1 MQEEQDYLG
10 LTFGTAYKLLPMR
23 KCTILQLLE
32 EPRCD
37 TGTERNSPEQ
47 TDFFKRSCQM
57 SEAPL
62 GWCTETATPHRL
74 RGSETVSGLLRQ
86 PLLSHMLWLWFWPM
100 VLSVRINKSKPSL
113 LFERLGHLK
122 YIFKQSLLTNLL
134 LQFLSLFPC
143 FFQCF
148 GNFHTDSFSAAHLIL
163 QTRSNWEVMSDN

>member
-86 PLLSHMLWLWFWPM
+86 PLLSHMPWLWFWPM
-100 VLSVRINKSKPSL
+100 VSSVRINKSKPSL

-122 YIFKQSLLTNLL
+122 YIFKVIINQPAVAIPLSVSVFLPMLWQFPHW
-134 LQFLSLFPC
+134 QFLCCSS
-143 FFQCF
+143 
-148 GNFHTDSFSAAHLIL
+148 HSAN
-163 QTRSNWEVMSDN
+163 QK